1 MKKYKF
7 KAVNRIL
14 QFLLPFLCAADN
26 FAIVFLLCRLGL
38 GILGRIGL
46 ADFLLQDPVLD
57 YITKAVLILSVVYSL
72 LPLVMPKGCFLYDDQ
87 VVLARYTITALNWK
101 NKIAVPYYMIEN
113 AYVQYSSICF
123 LNWCPMATLTIMW
136 SCNCAM
142 ARNTF
147 SQSKMQRI
155 VVRKLWQRWSSMQTS
170 DRTGNRPLF

>member
-7 KAVNRIL
+7 KAPNRTL
-14 QFLLPFLCAADN
+14 QLLLPFLCAADN
-26 FAIVFLLCRLGL
+26 FAIAFLLCRLGL

-101 NKIAVPYYMIEN
+101 NKITVPYYMIEN
-113 AYVQYSSICF
+113 AYVQYSSIYWTKYMFSELVPYGDFNYNVVLQLRDGKKYIFSVQDAEDC
-123 LNWCPMATLTIMW
+123 CAEIMAKVEQYA
-136 SCNCAM
+136 N
-142 ARNTF
+142 
-147 SQSKMQRI
+147 K
-155 VVRKLWQRWSSMQTS
+155 
-170 DRTGNRPLF
+170 

>member
-101 NKIAVPYYMIEN
+101 NKIAVPYY
-113 AYVQYSSICF
+113 
-123 LNWCPMATLTIMW
+123 NWCPMATLTIMW

>member
-7 KAVNRIL
+7 KAVNRTF

-72 LPLVMPKGCFLYDDQ
+72 F
-87 VVLARYTITALNWK
+87 
-101 NKIAVPYYMIEN
+101 
-113 AYVQYSSICF
+113 
-123 LNWCPMATLTIMW
+123 
-136 SCNCAM
+136 
-142 ARNTF
+142 
-147 SQSKMQRI
+147 
-155 VVRKLWQRWSSMQTS
+155 VR
-170 DRTGNRPLF
+170 RPSGA